1 MSVILPGSYDP
12 ITLGHLDIIK
22 RVAMSEDEV
31 YVVAFINPDKNYL
44 FPIEDRVAMMMLAL
58 DDIDNVFVSYS
69 TGRVVDY
76 MREHGIDSIVKGY
89 RNEADLEYERVQAEY
104 NEYHGGYKTVFMPS
118 DECYREVS
126 STRVREAIK
135 SGEDFSSLLHPRV
148 AEYIIKNKLV

>member
-58 DDIDNVFVSYS
+58 DDMDNVFVSYS
-69 TGRVVDY
+69 TERVVDY
-76 MREHGIDSIVKGY
+76 MREHGIEVEQGDCIKLKG
-89 RNEADLEYERVQAEY
+89 
-104 NEYHGGYKTVFMPS
+104 
-118 DECYREVS
+118 
-126 STRVREAIK
+126 
-135 SGEDFSSLLHPRV
+135 
-148 AEYIIKNKLV
+148 KLTI